1 MARYVGCPSCGK
13 TIEDDEAVCPHCGKH
28 TRDRPPGSPRM
39 AEAVDEFTLMA
50 DMTDQQ
56 RMLFQQRMGDVR
68 KDPTTGV
75 LLAIFLGWLGVHHF
89 WMGNT
94 LAGVLYLVFSWTLIP
109 ALVSLIEAFFMAGR
123 VRLFNMG
130 RARKIADQIKMLPIE
145 RSSR

>member
-1 MARYVGCPSCGK
+1 MPRYVGCPSCGK
-13 TIEDDEAVCPHCGKH
+13 TITDDEVVCPHCG
-28 TRDRPPGSPRM
+28 TQTSDRPPGRPRV
-39 AEAVDEFTLMA
+39 AEYVDEFTLMA

-75 LLAIFLGWLGVHHF
+75 LLAIFLGGLGVHHF

-94 LAGVLYLVFSWTLIP
+94 LAGVLYLLFSWTLIP
-109 ALVSLIEAFFMAGR
+109 ALVSLVEAFLMPGR

-130 RARKIADQIKMLPIE
+130 RARKIADQIKMLPAP
-145 RSSR
+145 R